1 MNTPRSF
8 RILYVASIYEDCL
21 LLQAAIGAG
30 LVEVRFV
37 ETAKAALEELEVSS
51 FDVCLLETRLP
62 DGNGFDLCRRI
73 RETGYDLPIVFYSG
87 DVGEIFRSMGFAAG
101 ADAYLAKPY
110 FDSLMDKI
118 GEYMHLNPARKSVA
132 LPDSVLDECR
142 LMEQPPF

>member
-1 MNTPRSF
+1 MNTPTSF

-30 LVEVRFV
+30 FVDVTFV
-37 ETAKAALEELEVSS
+37 ETAAAALQELEQAN
-51 FDVCLLETRLP
+51 FNVCLLETRLT
-62 DGNGFDLCRRI
+62 DGSGFDLCKEI
-73 RETGYDLPIVFYSG
+73 RERGHDLPVVFYSG
-87 DVGEIFRSMGFAAG
+87 DVGEIYRSMGFAAG

-110 FDSLMDKI
+110 FESLMDKI

-142 LMEQPPF
+142 LMEQAPF